1 MPDLNS
7 GDSPPLPFA
16 RRDQIPAYTHIKF
29 PSSNSIFSLDLTHTT
44 RSPTQ
49 TLSLVPATLG
59 SFRFWDFNR
68 GSLKLTICPAKVE
81 EDEEE
86 GSTGWKTTRT
96 LRERLK
102 ELLYSSPGCRFPKA
116 LWRIILIS
124 IRLSVGILLFALPIS
139 SIRELY
145 LLDFSLACILA
156 YEHALMMHIAC
167 VWMCLS
173 KNLFSVFWT

>member
-1 MPDLNS
+1 MPDPNS

-16 RRDQIPAYTHIKF
+16 ICHLPFARRGQIPRLYTHQISF
-29 PSSNSIFSLDLTHTT
+29 NSIFSLDFTHTT

-86 GSTGWKTTRT
+86 GTTGWKTTRT

-116 LWRIILIS
+116 VWRIILIS

-139 SIRELY
+139 SIREPY
-145 LLDFSLACILA
+145 LLDFSLHTCIWTRFDDA
-156 YEHALMMHIAC
+156 H
-167 VWMCLS
+167 
-173 KNLFSVFWT
+173 SVCMDVLEQKFI